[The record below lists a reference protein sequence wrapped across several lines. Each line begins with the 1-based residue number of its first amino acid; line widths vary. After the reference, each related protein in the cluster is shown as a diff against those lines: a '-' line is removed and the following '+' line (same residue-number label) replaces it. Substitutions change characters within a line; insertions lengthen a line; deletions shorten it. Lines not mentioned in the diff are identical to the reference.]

1 MNPIT
6 LARSRATS
14 NSLFVIALC
23 IDSNRPELG
32 FQSNHSDRRLS
43 TAGASVFKALL
54 TTGQLGKTHLGP
66 SGTWGSQTH
75 ADKAFLSALSHA
87 RVGVGP
93 PPSLAK
99 APAQICF
106 KAGRTQRDRFPSI
119 CGSTIAHTSV

>member
-6 LARSRATS
+6 LARSCATS

-54 TTGQLGKTHLGP
+54 TMRPLAKTHQGP
-66 SGTWGSQTH
+66 SCTPVSQTYM
-75 ADKAFLSALSHA
+75 DKASLGALELT
-87 RVGVGP
+87 RLGVDP
-93 PPSLAK
+93 PRPHHKFTVNPVNTHFSDA
-99 APAQICF
+99 
-106 KAGRTQRDRFPSI
+106 
-119 CGSTIAHTSV
+119 